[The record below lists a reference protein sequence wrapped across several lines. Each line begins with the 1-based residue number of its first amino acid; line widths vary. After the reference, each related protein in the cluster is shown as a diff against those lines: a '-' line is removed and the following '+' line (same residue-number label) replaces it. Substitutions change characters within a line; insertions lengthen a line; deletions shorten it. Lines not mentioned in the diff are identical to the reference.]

1 MCLFC
6 FLKIEK
12 SLEIIYTHVAR
23 LHRLGNV
30 LAADKI
36 RARLKKGGEKIA
48 KAISDD
54 IITDETMAYYA
65 TLVIINSSDGK
76 KHLYD
81 AVLVFLNLKGGG
93 EAFGSPKGV
102 FFFFAYFGCSFGQ

>member
-1 MCLFC
+1 M
-6 FLKIEK
+6 
-12 SLEIIYTHVAR
+12 
-23 LHRLGNV
+23 
-30 LAADKI
+30 ADKI
-36 RARLKKGGEKIA
+36 RAKLKKGGEKIA

-81 AVLVFLNLKGGG
+81 AVTIKENHGIISAKTCQKKLFV
-93 EAFGSPKGV
+93 
-102 FFFFAYFGCSFGQ
+102 FGCVDNGYAICRFAQSNDLS